1 MAQRTSPKEERFC
14 VEYVRNGG
22 KKKNAA
28 ISAGSSDISAPNDA
42 YRMLQ
47 KPHILSKIE
56 ELTRAKMASLGP
68 GLLVS
73 MVRLAESANSEKVRF
88 DALSS
93 LLDRAG
99 YQAIVTTVKLDST
112 APSDVGALRKRAAE
126 LISSLGSNGDEQVST
141 LVPHEEAVVDVEPE
155 DVVVSLGAKGVS
167 SVYTGVPDILVKDS
181 EPLVR

>member
-22 KKKNAA
+22 KKRDAA
-28 ISAGSSDISAPNDA
+28 ISAGSSAVSAPNDA

-68 GLLVS
+68 GLLVN

-99 YQAIVTTVKLDST
+99 YNAIVTTVKLDST
-112 APSDVGALRKRAAE
+112 APSDVPALRKRAAE
-126 LISSLGSNGDEQVST
+126 LIASLGSNNDESVET

-155 DVVVSLGAKGVS
+155 DVVVNKE
-167 SVYTGVPDILVKDS
+167 VKDVQS
-181 EPLVR
+181 TYTSDSDISVQGK